1 MSLNLLAKNK
11 MLNYM
16 KIMSVKIKT
25 KIIDIDLGLL
35 IKL

>member
-1 MSLNLLAKNK
+1 MSLNLLVKNK
-11 MLNYM
+11 ILKYM

-25 KIIDIDLGLL
+25 KIIDIDSGLL

>member
-11 MLNYM
+11 ILKYM